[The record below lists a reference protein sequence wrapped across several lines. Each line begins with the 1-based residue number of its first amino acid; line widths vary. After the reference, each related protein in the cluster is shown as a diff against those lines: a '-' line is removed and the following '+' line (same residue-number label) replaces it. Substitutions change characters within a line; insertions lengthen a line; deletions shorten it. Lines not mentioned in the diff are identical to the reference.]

1 MEDDHSYDLYVNKHR
16 RDINCLL
23 DQVKIEENLISQDRN
38 IRKNAFDKL
47 STEIFLINSKEYL
60 QNLTREYLLSPILK
74 CLEDKIEKIRE
85 SAIKLIFKL
94 INTID
99 LDDKMNNLILSSVIS
114 RLNHVPFP
122 ETCK

>member
-1 MEDDHSYDLYVNKHR
+1 M
-16 RDINCLL
+16 
-23 DQVKIEENLISQDRN
+23 
-38 IRKNAFDKL
+38 
-47 STEIFLINSKEYL
+47 

-85 SAIKLIFKL
+85 LAIKLILKL
-94 INTID
+94 IKTIE

-122 ETCK
+122 EACKLINNYKFSRGITTATHQYYRQLSI